1 MDRTE
6 RQKLCMKRWL
16 QANGKGSVVACTG
29 FGFYKYFC
37 TRFGIFKIYYY
48 ICKIKINKT
57 LWNEIINFEK
67 KLVINI

>member
-29 FGFYKYFC
+29 FGFYKYFL
-37 TRFGIFKIYYY
+37 Y
-48 ICKIKINKT
+48 
-57 LWNEIINFEK
+57 
-67 KLVINI
+67 